1 MIDPRGS
8 SFKNFLLRSSIATL
22 KIFKKKKIFFSRKK
36 LFKRIFPSFLS
47 NVSIRI
53 TRVLYNLLNF
63 DLDSRESF
71 QFFFFIQPSKRVQY
85 TNNSHSSSNQLK
97 LGSITSIRYSDI
109 RNQKS
114 IVQNPRGSPDVF
126 RSGCT
131 PHPFAR
137 RCDYV

>member
-8 SFKNFLLRSSIATL
+8 SFKNFTIIDRYLENIQ
-22 KIFKKKKIFFSRKK
+22 KKKKKYSSLERNFLNVFFHRSFRT
-36 LFKRIFPSFLS
+36 FPFES
-47 NVSIRI
+47 
-53 TRVLYNLLNF
+53 LLNF

-71 QFFFFIQPSKRVQY
+71 QIFFFVQPSKRVQY

-97 LGSITSIRYSDI
+97 LGSITSIRCSDI